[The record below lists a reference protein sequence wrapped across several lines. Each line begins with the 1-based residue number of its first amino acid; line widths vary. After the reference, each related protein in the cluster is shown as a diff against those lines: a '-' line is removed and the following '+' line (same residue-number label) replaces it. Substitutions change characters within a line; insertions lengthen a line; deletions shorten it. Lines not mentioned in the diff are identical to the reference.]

1 MQRSKQMRD
10 RLEKAVEIFVEN
22 MSLEQMIEYI
32 CDDVLKHYNK
42 ECNEEEI
49 KSFIT
54 AMECNQ

>member
-1 MQRSKQMRD
+1 MRD

-54 AMECNQ
+54 AMECNND

>member
-1 MQRSKQMRD
+1 MRNK
-10 RLEKAVEIFVEN
+10 LEMAVKKYVDE

-32 CDDVLKHYNK
+32 YDDVLNHYNK

-54 AMECNQ
+54 TMECSQ

>member
-1 MQRSKQMRD
+1 MLDK
-10 RLEKAVEIFVEN
+10 LEMSVKKYVGE

-32 CDDVLKHYNK
+32 YDDMLNHYNK

-54 AMECNQ
+54 AMGCNQ